1 MPTVTAS
8 RQHPGI
14 RRCREISGVIYE
26 TTVAF
31 YTRGEAANSSP
42 SLFISNR
49 SVSEA
54 RAAKGEA
61 KAHRSAGA
69 TRHIPEDVGRIS
81 GFIFEEIRGVQ
92 TAGIVLGILC
102 FLLLLATLV
111 YCLKRRWMPR
121 TQIQTEMA
129 SEAAGEE
136 HAQ

>member
-92 TAGIVLGILC
+92 TADGCLELKSRQRWHPKQ
-102 FLLLLATLV
+102 LAKNTLNSSR
-111 YCLKRRWMPR
+111 CK
-121 TQIQTEMA
+121 
-129 SEAAGEE
+129 
-136 HAQ
+136 

>member
-92 TAGIVLGILC
+92 TAGAIVGIVLGILC

-111 YCLKRRWMPR
+111 YCLKRR
-121 TQIQTEMA
+121 
-129 SEAAGEE
+129 
-136 HAQ
+136 